1 MCPTAHR
8 RIWVARQKASDG
20 AAVTRAV
27 GRLRRVVEQGDA
39 EATLDQLVAA
49 VPDFEASDEAWA
61 WARRRSVPVVRR
73 SGLPRSA

>member
-1 MCPTAHR
+1 
-8 RIWVARQKASDG
+8 VARQKTSDT
-20 AAVTRAV
+20 AAVTRTV
-27 GRLRRVVEQGDA
+27 ERLRRVVELGEA
-39 EATLDQLVAA
+39 EATLDLLVAA